1 MAFLIP
7 AHRSTL
13 SFPHFC
19 RCSRSVDNNWIP
31 VLLWYCEMKKSST
44 RFWHYVHVR
53 FSWRVAEKVSSSLS
67 NFISSIRCLTIFT
80 NVIEL
85 LLHFVGSR
93 GQADEQ
99 AICYQIDEIFNI
111 LYESHTRTIID
122 GFWLLSCLWWTAIST
137 ERLMTLWRDERF
149 PLNCFRFAL
158 VDLSI
163 FLVWHKEFRNKFF
176 YLTI

>member
-67 NFISSIRCLTIFT
+67 NFTSSIQCLTIFT

-85 LLHFVGSR
+85 LLHFVGLVAKQTNRPYATKSMKYSTFCMKPT
-93 GQADEQ
+93 QEQ
-99 AICYQIDEIFNI
+99 LLMDSDCFPV
-111 LYESHTRTIID
+111 LD
-122 GFWLLSCLWWTAIST
+122 GRPFRLMTKVNDSLARWKVSFKLLSFCFSWYLDLSCLT
-137 ERLMTLWRDERF
+137 
-149 PLNCFRFAL
+149 
-158 VDLSI
+158 
-163 FLVWHKEFRNKFF
+163 
-176 YLTI
+176 